1 MKHKI
6 QLVKEVNAKGETWYF
21 IEKEGIYVSSTMTR
35 NFEEAVVHYLNVSKA
50 EPSREVL
57 METEIDY

>member
-6 QLVKEVNAKGETWYF
+6 QLVKEVNAKGETWYY
-21 IEKEGIYVSSTMTR
+21 IEKEGIYVTSTMTM
-35 NFEEAVVHYLNVSKA
+35 NFQDAVEHYNKVVKA
-50 EPSREVL
+50 EPSREIL